1 MGRDT
6 DCAGSLVEGGEQA
19 HSAGTGWA
27 KGNEYGYGFWVDFS
41 STPPAI
47 AATGRGGQRIRVVV
61 PEKNL
66 IVVLV
71 GRFDVNDVNHFITE
85 AIMSDH
91 AIPEDLE
98 GRTLLEAAIAAAAR
112 PSAPRSPSAL
122 PPLAGEVSGE
132 TFSLDDNPL
141 GLKTLS
147 VSFHS
152 PSEATVRLRFGDGR
166 VEQRPVGLQELTGAV
181 ARIELRWGDSLLV
194 DPLTPTLAMVA
205 APYHE
210 LRVDTAGRGIEE
222 TGYFTGLAELGPAGW
237 KFRNAHWSVAGSPP
251 LVP

>member
-1 MGRDT
+1 MAKLGLLWQNEGRWDGT
-6 DCAGSLVEGGEQA
+6 QIVPAAWLKEASRP

-27 KGNEYGYGFWVDFS
+27 EGNEYGYGIWVDSS

-47 AATGRGGQRIRVVV
+47 AATGRGGQRIRVV

-166 VEQRPVGLQELTGAV
+166 VEPARSDGLA
-181 ARIELRWGDSLLV
+181 SLL
-194 DPLTPTLAMVA
+194 
-205 APYHE
+205 
-210 LRVDTAGRGIEE
+210 RGQSRLLH
-222 TGYFTGLAELGPAGW
+222 GVGGPSR
-237 KFRNAHWSVAGSPP
+237 FCEQ
-251 LVP
+251 